1 MPEKKQKARS
11 MKIECFLP
19 EKALTNEMLSSIYDG
34 WTAEGIYAKTGIR
47 ERRIAE
53 DSVSALDLADK
64 AANRLFASYA
74 IDPQSIDFLLLC
86 TQSSPLRLPSSSC
99 LLQERLRLRRNIG
112 ALTIDHGCSG
122 FVYGLAVAK
131 GLLSGGMA
139 SRVLLIT
146 AETYSKYIDR
156 NDRST
161 RAIFGDGAAATL
173 LDSAD
178 LPRMGNFVFGTDGSG
193 ADTLTV
199 KDGRLYMDGPE
210 IFNFTLE
217 AVPQAIDRV
226 LAANGI
232 GKEDIDLF
240 VFHQANRFML
250 DAIRKVCA
258 LPREKF
264 HVNLENTG
272 NTVSSTIPIALK
284 QLSDEGRLTE
294 GMRVMLVGFGV
305 GLSWGATI
313 IEC

>member
-1 MPEKKQKARS
+1 

-34 WTAEGIYAKTGIR
+34 WTAEKIHEKTGIR
-47 ERRIAE
+47 ERHIAE
-53 DSVSALDLADK
+53 DSISAVDLAEK
-64 AANRLFASYA
+64 AANRLFESYA
-74 IDPQSIDFLLLC
+74 IDSQSIDFLLLC

-99 LLQERLRLRRNIG
+99 LLQERLRLSQSIG
-112 ALTIDHGCSG
+112 TLTIDHGCSG
-122 FVYGLAVAK
+122 FIYGMAVAK
-131 GLLSGGMA
+131 GLLSGGIA
-139 SRVLLIT
+139 NRVLLIT
-146 AETYSKYIDR
+146 AETYSKYIDQ

-173 LDSAD
+173 IDRAD

-193 ADTLTV
+193 ADKLTV
-199 KDGRLYMDGPE
+199 KDARLYMDGPE

-217 AVPQAIDRV
+217 AVPQTVDRV

-232 GKEDIDLF
+232 GRKDIDLF

-264 HVNLENTG
+264 YVNLENTG

-284 QLSDEGRLTE
+284 QLSDEGRLKD
-294 GMRVMLVGFGV
+294 GMRIMLVGFGV